1 MREVFVPVS
10 EDLLEQLGLSPDDLV
25 PFKLD
30 YEIFRPGEP
39 FPESAPEVE
48 RGEALLAAG

>member
-10 EDLLEQLGLSPDDLV
+10 EDLLEELGLGPDDLV

-30 YEIFRPGEP
+30 YEVFRPGEA
-39 FPESAPEVE
+39 FPEEKAVE
-48 RGEALLAAG
+48 TLLAAG

>member
-10 EDLLEQLGLSPDDLV
+10 EDLLEQLGLCPDDLV

-30 YEIFRPGEP
+30 YEIYRPGEE
-39 FPESAPEVE
+39 FPEEKAAET
-48 RGEALLAAG
+48 LLAAG